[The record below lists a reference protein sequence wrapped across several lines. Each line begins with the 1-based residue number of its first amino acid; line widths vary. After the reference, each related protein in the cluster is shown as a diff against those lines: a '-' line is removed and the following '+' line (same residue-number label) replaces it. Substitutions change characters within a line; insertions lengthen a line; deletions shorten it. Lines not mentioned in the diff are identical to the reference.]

1 MTLPRLKGKM
11 IGKQSHPLTH
21 GRFQALRTRMPLMI
35 VD

>member
-1 MTLPRLKGKM
+1 MTLRRHEGET

-21 GRFQALRTRMPLMI
+21 GRFQTLRTRMPLMI